1 MNWGIAQVGDKA
13 QRWRVWKWCQM
24 INNFFQ
30 DAGKRLGMKGDVEKS
45 SFPEYS
51 GPVENII
58 RK

>member
-1 MNWGIAQVGDKA
+1 
-13 QRWRVWKWCQM
+13 M

-45 SFPEYS
+45 SFSEYS